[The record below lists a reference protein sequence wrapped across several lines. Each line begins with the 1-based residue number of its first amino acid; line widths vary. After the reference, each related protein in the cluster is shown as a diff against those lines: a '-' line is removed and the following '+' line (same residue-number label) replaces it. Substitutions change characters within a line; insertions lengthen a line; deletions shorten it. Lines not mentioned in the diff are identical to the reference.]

1 MNELTNEEFNE
12 KLTVFLAT
20 VDSLSNK
27 KRINMKEYDERKR
40 KARNCIELYKED
52 KSTSVDGYYNGL
64 MEG

>member
-12 KLTVFLAT
+12 KLTVFLAVIHAMKT
-20 VDSLSNK
+20 T
-27 KRINMKEYDERKR
+27 KRISMKEYDERKR
-40 KARNCIELYKED
+40 KARNDIQRYKED